1 MRRKLVVLFLALLM
15 TSTAI
20 VGIFNHR
27 NGTINIASAA
37 EGSNGGGNGL
47 NYKPIVNYS
56 YVWKKTA
63 ILSDIVNDPKSK
75 HKGRAFGTPGEH
87 IAADYIQDW
96 MNETLG
102 SKNVKRDEI
111 KEKWNKWLPW
121 RLWIRGFGKMNKVR
135 KIDKHWINITVID
148 KKTQNVVEHWNLSF
162 NDIEH
167 LCFPFLKHPL
177 RCNKRLKWC
186 PEKKKFIL
194 YYYADER
201 NLNVTDCA
209 WNSSNGKKCLI
220 LHAHWKDPYGWGNA
234 STMIA
239 LNLPKVRAFILVD
252 YDFNDTFFM
261 SPPYPMNYPKP
272 GFSINGSI
280 GRKIENYSTNESYE
294 VKARIYSEWHYD
306 YVKSYNVIGEL
317 LGRNSSK
324 VDIICAHYDCWWNQ
338 GAIDEAAETALVLG
352 IAKYMK
358 KLEEEKGIKP
368 EHTVKFVAF
377 AGEEFGFRGS
387 KDYIVKYIDKGN
399 EKVRFVINPGNFG
412 HIDTKDIIEEDLNG
426 EERGFMLCAGKSGF
440 PPWDGEWLRKL
451 ALNVAESV
459 DYDNYIKRIINEIY
473 GGKPW
478 KANPSTSIKGEDADA
493 FYHTRACEY
502 AVQFSREPTF
512 RGYHRDGANH
522 SKGDV
527 LKPNE
532 PFTGLNNDT
541 FTIESDIVLLTA
553 LYLCYE
559 DVIKENLT
567 ILDCYN
573 KTFDS
578 GNDGR
583 DDTVIIYF
591 NVSSVIPTGA
601 KIRVDLFYA
610 NNSNNSNDS
619 LTHTYTRYFLIG
631 ENGTAHGGIALS
643 PPSTESPGQ
652 YKARLRLY
660 DVNGTLV
667 DEAWTESFFLNLLD
681 VPIANFTYTPSNPTD
696 IENITFDAENH
707 SFPSASENGSY
718 PDIVNYTWN
727 FGDGSYEYGGM
738 VTHRY
743 ADDGYYNVTLTIID
757 TNGKNASIT
766 KQIYVRNVPPS
777 VDFTISPC
785 KIVAVGEPVIF
796 NSTIYEPDGYI
807 INYTWD
813 FGDGSYSYTRNAT
826 HVYTES
832 GFYKVKFTAMDDDN
846 DTGTKTKWIWV
857 FDGIVDDD
865 YPRDDPAN
873 RRWKRIQNA
882 IDYLDDGAMIY
893 VYNGTYNESLLINKT
908 IKLYGENNRGVIVSN
923 DNAVIDVL
931 SNGSL
936 EIHDFTIRDG
946 DTGIRIVNAKAG
958 NVISNCLMYNRN
970 DIVIDNTSCN
980 EITNCGLHNGNTGVK
995 IVDSGYNIIENCS
1008 ISGKNNGIYVE
1019 DSSYNNIYNCS
1030 MKLNSNS
1037 IYLYNSDNNII
1048 GQCYIEVKN
1057 QFSIFLPSDTGM
1069 KIVQSNDNMITL
1081 CNIFNASSH
1090 GIYIASSSGNRIS
1103 LCNFY
1108 DNDCGGIYLVASSE
1122 NFISSCNFINNSGPG
1137 ITIDSASSNNTIYYN
1152 NFIWNGVGRDSIVQA
1167 YDSGSGNR
1175 WYKATSETLLALS
1188 SGGEGNFW
1196 SDYTG
1201 NDTDNDGIGDTPYDI
1216 PGPVGSQDRYPLA
1229 QICQWD
1235 EWFGIKWGSR
1245 KDPWVRAPVPYMY
1258 ID

>member
-1 MRRKLVVLFLALLM
+1 
-15 TSTAI
+15 
-20 VGIFNHR
+20 
-27 NGTINIASAA
+27 
-37 EGSNGGGNGL
+37 
-47 NYKPIVNYS
+47 
-56 YVWKKTA
+56 
-63 ILSDIVNDPKSK
+63 
-75 HKGRAFGTPGEH
+75 
-87 IAADYIQDW
+87 
-96 MNETLG
+96 
-102 SKNVKRDEI
+102 
-111 KEKWNKWLPW
+111 
-121 RLWIRGFGKMNKVR
+121 
-135 KIDKHWINITVID
+135 
-148 KKTQNVVEHWNLSF
+148 
-162 NDIEH
+162 
-167 LCFPFLKHPL
+167 
-177 RCNKRLKWC
+177 
-186 PEKKKFIL
+186 PE
-194 YYYADER
+194 
-201 NLNVTDCA
+201 
-209 WNSSNGKKCLI
+209 
-220 LHAHWKDPYGWGNA
+220 
-234 STMIA
+234 
-239 LNLPKVRAFILVD
+239 
-252 YDFNDTFFM
+252 
-261 SPPYPMNYPKP
+261 
-272 GFSINGSI
+272 
-280 GRKIENYSTNESYE
+280 
-294 VKARIYSEWHYD
+294 
-306 YVKSYNVIGEL
+306 
-317 LGRNSSK
+317 
-324 VDIICAHYDCWWNQ
+324 
-338 GAIDEAAETALVLG
+338 
-352 IAKYMK
+352 
-358 KLEEEKGIKP
+358 
-368 EHTVKFVAF
+368 
-377 AGEEFGFRGS
+377 
-387 KDYIVKYIDKGN
+387 
-399 EKVRFVINPGNFG
+399 
-412 HIDTKDIIEEDLNG
+412 
-426 EERGFMLCAGKSGF
+426 
-440 PPWDGEWLRKL
+440 
-451 ALNVAESV
+451 
-459 DYDNYIKRIINEIY
+459 
-473 GGKPW
+473 
-478 KANPSTSIKGEDADA
+478 
-493 FYHTRACEY
+493 
-502 AVQFSREPTF
+502 
-512 RGYHRDGANH
+512 
-522 SKGDV
+522 
-527 LKPNE
+527 
-532 PFTGLNNDT
+532 
-541 FTIESDIVLLTA
+541 
-553 LYLCYE
+553 
-559 DVIKENLT
+559 
-567 ILDCYN
+567 
-573 KTFDS
+573 
-578 GNDGR
+578 
-583 DDTVIIYF
+583 
-591 NVSSVIPTGA
+591 
-601 KIRVDLFYA
+601 
-610 NNSNNSNDS
+610 
-619 LTHTYTRYFLIG
+619 
-631 ENGTAHGGIALS
+631 
-643 PPSTESPGQ
+643 
-652 YKARLRLY
+652 
-660 DVNGTLV
+660 
-667 DEAWTESFFLNLLD
+667 
-681 VPIANFTYTPSNPTD
+681 
-696 IENITFDAENH
+696 
-707 SFPSASENGSY
+707 
-718 PDIVNYTWN
+718 
-727 FGDGSYEYGGM
+727 
-738 VTHRY
+738 
-743 ADDGYYNVTLTIID
+743 
-757 TNGKNASIT
+757 
-766 KQIYVRNVPPS
+766 

-785 KIVAVGEPVIF
+785 RSVAVGEPVIF
-796 NSTIYEPDGYI
+796 NSTIYEPDGCI

-813 FGDGSYSYTRNAT
+813 FGDGCYSYTRNAT

-832 GFYKVKFTAMDDDN
+832 GFYKVKFTAVDDDN